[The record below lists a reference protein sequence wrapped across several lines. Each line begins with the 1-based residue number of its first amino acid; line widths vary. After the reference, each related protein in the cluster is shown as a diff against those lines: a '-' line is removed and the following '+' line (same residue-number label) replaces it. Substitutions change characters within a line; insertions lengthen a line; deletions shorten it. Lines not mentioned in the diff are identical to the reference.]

1 MKTTK
6 PSLSLV
12 GQCLAAG
19 VLFALAAVWVLPQP
33 ARAQVTT
40 SGDLRLQEGSVN
52 AADGA
57 AIYRLEVYRDD
68 QWHTLCDD
76 GFDGTA
82 AVVACKQLG
91 YTHGVFRTNLPYGLA
106 NRPIWLVDFNCAGS
120 EARLVDCPNSALTQN
135 CDHLEDVGVS
145 CYGDAPPRGKPTI
158 TGTLRVDQTL
168 TAGTSGISDEDGPA
182 NLTFTYQWLADD
194 AEIASATSSTY
205 TLTASEVNKIVTVQV
220 TFTDADSNDY
230 TLTSDP
236 TDRVGSQAPTGVPTI
251 SGTVAVGRVLS
262 AVTTAIVDPDGPANL
277 TFTYQ
282 WLADDVP
289 IAGATGAT
297 YAVTEA
303 EQGKAIKVRVSFVDS
318 TGYGETL
325 PSAATAV
332 VAAAAT
338 TAGTLRLREGG
349 EVAEDDGRAIYRLEI
364 YRNNQWHTLCDDGF
378 DQTDAEVACGQLG
391 FDQGIRRTNL
401 PYFLTSAPIWAI
413 DLNCAGFGEPPV
425 RLSPQCARPR
435 LRSSR

>member
-33 ARAQVTT
+33 AWAQVA
-40 SGDLRLQEGSVN
+40 SGDLRLEEGSET
-52 AADGA
+52 ADDGRA
-57 AIYRLEVYRDD
+57 IHRLEIYRDNE
-68 QWHTLCDD
+68 WHTLCDE
-76 GFDGTA
+76 GFGQLDA
-82 AVVACKQLG
+82 EVACKQLG
-91 YTHGVFRTNLPYGLA
+91 KEHGILRTNLPYHLTDS
-106 NRPIWLVDFNCAGS
+106 PILQVDFNCVGS
-120 EARLVDCPNSALTQN
+120 ESHLTDCPQSALVQN

-168 TAGTSGISDEDGPA
+168 TAGTSGISDADG
-182 NLTFTYQWLADD
+182 LDITYQWLANDVG
-194 AEIASATSSTY
+194 IASATSSTY

-297 YAVTEA
+297 YALTEA

-349 EVAEDDGRAIYRLEI
+349 EVAEDDGRA
-364 YRNNQWHTLCDDGF
+364 
-378 DQTDAEVACGQLG
+378 
-391 FDQGIRRTNL
+391 
-401 PYFLTSAPIWAI
+401 
-413 DLNCAGFGEPPV
+413 
-425 RLSPQCARPR
+425 
-435 LRSSR
+435 